1 MTTTKITKRERF
13 ESIKAL
19 CEYVGS
25 VEGFDIDGIVEFCD
39 KEMATLANRAEKAK
53 ERAAEKRAQGDELQ
67 VAVLNA
73 LTDEFATRADV
84 FERVMA
90 MEGVDP
96 ETTIAKVGYRLT
108 ALVNAG
114 KATKGEA
121 SVVGEDGKTK
131 KLAAYALA

>member
-25 VEGFDIDGIVEFCD
+25 IEGFDIDGIVEFCD

-73 LTDEFATRADV
+73 LTDEFATRDEITARIEGEDV
-84 FERVMA
+84 TV
-90 MEGVDP
+90 
-96 ETTIAKVGYRLT
+96 AKVGYRLT
-108 ALVNAG
+108 QLVKNGQAE
-114 KATKGEA
+114 KGEA
-121 SVVGEDGKTK
+121 NVPNDEGKTRK
-131 KLAAYALA
+131 VSVYKLA